1 MIKKLLARYRRLHTA
16 AQTAMLLGFLTMIC
30 FYITAA
36 FAYFIA
42 PQVEYSNAMTVYRGC
57 LEAAPA
63 SLAAGVCAGFLGDL
77 ILSKHGGKDDGD
89 KKK

>member
-1 MIKKLLARYRRLHTA
+1 MRKKLLERFHRLHPV
-16 AQTAMLLGFLTMIC
+16 AQIAILLGFLTMLC

-36 FAYFIA
+36 FAYIIA
-42 PQVEYSNAMTVYRGC
+42 PQVDYANAMTVHRGC

-63 SLAAGVCAGFLGDL
+63 SLAAGVCAGLLGDL
-77 ILSKHGGKDDGD
+77 ILSKHGGQDDGD